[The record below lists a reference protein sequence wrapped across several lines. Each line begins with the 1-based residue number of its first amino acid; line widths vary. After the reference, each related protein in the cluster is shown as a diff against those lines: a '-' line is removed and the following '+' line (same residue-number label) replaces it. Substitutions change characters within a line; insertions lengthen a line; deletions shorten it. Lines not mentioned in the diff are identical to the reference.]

1 MKKYILIFLLLLQGI
16 LWAEEIEEMEKPLKP
31 LNIQEIYQKLDL
43 QGKLDYKI
51 FEEGYLGYLMIGN
64 KNSDYF
70 AIVDYTKPSN
80 EKRFFLLDMKHYKI
94 ETQTYVSHAKN
105 SGLEMALHFSNDKNS
120 MQSSLGFYLTKDTY
134 KGEYGYSL
142 VLEGLE
148 DNINSNAKERKIVMH
163 GGDFAEEEYLKTY
176 GFLGRSWGCPV
187 LPKSEITAVIDK
199 LKNHHV
205 LFIAGNDEYYRKHT
219 RFKF

>member
-1 MKKYILIFLLLLQGI
+1 MKKCILIFLLLIQGVV
-16 LWAEEIEEMEKPLKP
+16 WGDEIREVPVISM
-31 LNIQEIYQKLDL
+31 QEVYQKLSL
-43 QGKLDYKI
+43 HEKLDFSI
-51 FEEGYLGYLMIGN
+51 FQKAYLGFLMIPN
-64 KNSDYF
+64 KNSDYL
-70 AIVDYTKPSN
+70 AIIDYTRPSN
-80 EKRFFLLDMKHYKI
+80 EKRFFLLDMVNYKI
-94 ETQTYVSHAKN
+94 VSQTYVSHAKN
-105 SGLEMALHFSNDKNS
+105 TGLDTALHFSNDRNS

-199 LKNHHV
+199 LKNHRV
-205 LFIAGNDEYYRKHT
+205 LFIAGNDEYYRKYT